1 VADQETKRDSSSR
14 VQIIV
19 ALIGLAGVIATALIS
34 NWDKIFPKKSD
45 QPTSPVTTSSTPGTG
60 TPAKKSER
68 PVHSNGPLVI
78 RGTYSCDLDAG
89 VEVNAGADMGVARTK
104 ADFQWEIVDNVRRF
118 VTPANGAA
126 FFVVGA
132 RDFESVRWSEMERF
146 PYSTERIRADSNN
159 SNQIPRGT
167 VVAYKTN
174 EGRLGKFIVDEYGYN
189 LTIRWRTY
197 D

>member
-1 VADQETKRDSSSR
+1 MANPETKRDSSNR

-19 ALIGLAGVIATALIS
+19 AIIGLAGVIATALIS
-34 NWDKIFPKKSD
+34 NWSNIFPKKPT
-45 QPTSPVTTSSTPGTG
+45 QPTPPVVTTSPGSGG
-60 TPAKKSER
+60 TKKSER
-68 PVHSNGPLVI
+68 LVHSSGRLMI
-78 RGTYSCDLDAG
+78 RGTYLYDLDTG
-89 VEVNAGADMGVARTK
+89 TETNAG
-104 ADFQWEIVDNVRRF
+104 ADFQWEQQTKVEREI
-118 VTPANGAA
+118 TPMNGAR

-132 RDFESVRWSEMERF
+132 KEFESIRWSDMEHF
-146 PYSTERIRADSNN
+146 PYSAAKIDGSDNANN
-159 SNQIPRGT
+159 NVPPRT